1 MKKLLSFVF
10 ATIAVVGCFTA
21 CGGATDGSTTPC
33 EHTFE
38 YSVTEQGHQKIY
50 TCGCPT
56 PDIMELHIDVD
67 ENSFCDVCGYL
78 MAEKLQLSHIM
89 QCLPFEYNLD
99 YFCEKYNLKIGE
111 GYLVID
117 SATDYCEFLD
127 DVGVPYEG
135 PFDFIFEDSVM
146 LCYLRAVSGST
157 DFIGVEYYFDGTTN
171 EIIRETLFK
180 PEPDTVYPAVLIC
193 ECVDIVCVPK
203 LIFKKINNEN

>member
-1 MKKLLSFVF
+1 MNKIFL
-10 ATIAVVGCFTA
+10 VVGLVLGCFSGCANPADSTNSSP
-21 CGGATDGSTTPC
+21 TDSSSC
-33 EHTFE
+33 EHTYE
-38 YSVTEQGHQKIY
+38 WIPSESSHYKQY
-50 TCGCPT
+50 TCGCPS
-56 PDIMELHIDVD
+56 PDIAELHYDND
-67 ENSFCDVCGYL
+67 ENGFCDVCGYSTVVK
-78 MAEKLQLSHIM
+78 MQLSHIM

-99 YFCEKYNLKIGE
+99 YFCEKYNLKIDE

-117 SATDYCEFLD
+117 NATDYCEMLD

-180 PEPDTVYPAVLIC
+180 PEPDTAYPDVLIC

-203 LIFKKINNEN
+203 SIFEKLG